1 MYQYVL
7 NRTIDSLP
15 LIVTVL
21 LIRTLFKRQPK
32 WFNVCLYGLI
42 GIKLLMPDIFKTYY
56 SFNRVYALNNDIK
69 TAVNSLIVT
78 NETASISIL
87 PFIYYVGLILMLS
100 YFVITYVNLYRT
112 LKDSVKLKDNIY
124 FSDRINTPFLFN
136 QKIYLPADINEEIDY
151 VIKHEQAHLKRGD
164 GIYKIIGFIFLSV
177 YWFNPLI
184 WLSYHFMCKDIEEAA
199 DEKVIKN
206 LDAESKSQYAKALL
220 KHAKGGYHL
229 STVAFGEV
237 SVKER
242 IKNILD
248 YRKPALW
255 MIISCIVLIA
265 VLSFGFLSS
274 MRKSDFDLK
283 VTVPAGNAYNNPVT
297 VSSQISSVSGSIKF
311 IFTDDIEVVLV
322 NMEDSEDVYTVNSN
336 RKIKLNKDS
345 WYNVLV
351 YKENSTEKDIEVN
364 IRVSNVELRIE
375 DAVNIFDFKTDFI
388 GDNVN
393 VNAIAELL
401 PYPDGYIKDYIEIKT
416 SAKPYELI
424 VHLKGKGTKEEKDFA
439 GAANLAF
446 NLIGNMDVFTIVLE
460 DSTEISFVDSAAA

>member
-42 GIKLLMPDIFKTYY
+42 GIKLLMPYIFKTYY
-56 SFNRVYALNNDIK
+56 SFNRVYVLNNDIK

-78 NETASISIL
+78 NETASINIL
-87 PFIYYVGLILMLS
+87 PFIYYIGLILMLS
-100 YFVITYVNLYRT
+100 YFLITYVKLYRT

-229 STVAFGEV
+229 
-237 SVKER
+237 
-242 IKNILD
+242 
-248 YRKPALW
+248 
-255 MIISCIVLIA
+255 
-265 VLSFGFLSS
+265 
-274 MRKSDFDLK
+274 
-283 VTVPAGNAYNNPVT
+283 
-297 VSSQISSVSGSIKF
+297 
-311 IFTDDIEVVLV
+311 
-322 NMEDSEDVYTVNSN
+322 
-336 RKIKLNKDS
+336 
-345 WYNVLV
+345 
-351 YKENSTEKDIEVN
+351 
-364 IRVSNVELRIE
+364 
-375 DAVNIFDFKTDFI
+375 
-388 GDNVN
+388 
-393 VNAIAELL
+393 
-401 PYPDGYIKDYIEIKT
+401 
-416 SAKPYELI
+416 
-424 VHLKGKGTKEEKDFA
+424 
-439 GAANLAF
+439 
-446 NLIGNMDVFTIVLE
+446 
-460 DSTEISFVDSAAA
+460 

>member
-42 GIKLLMPDIFKTYY
+42 GIKLLMPDVFKTYY
-56 SFNRVYALNNDIK
+56 SFNRVYVLNNDIK

-274 MRKSDFDLK
+274 VRKSDFDLK
-283 VTVPAGNAYNNPVT
+283 VTVPAGNASNTPVA
-297 VSSQISSVSGSIKF
+297 VSSQISPVSGSIN
-311 IFTDDIEVVLV
+311 I
-322 NMEDSEDVYTVNSN
+322 EDSEDVYTVNSN

-424 VHLKGKGTKEEKDFA
+424 IHLKGKGTKEEKDFA